1 MFKRFRIAAYSE
13 PFNLRPEYFLSQ
25 FISITAI
32 SHWCY
37 GHFFILLFQPATQNV
52 SFKKLLP
59 NIISQNVT
67 ACMQGGYFHF
77 AAFQT
82 FAWCSQKERFRK
94 EKKMFK
100 KAWWGQ
106 IGSWIYLLLKYQCE
120 SVSTCPELV
129 ERIRVSRLCVS
140 PCLTLWLKKVLFWL
154 FFCWHCLKLR

>member
-1 MFKRFRIAAYSE
+1 MFKRFRICAFSE

-37 GHFFILLFQPATQNV
+37 GHFFILLFQPAIQNV
-52 SFKKLLP
+52 SFI
-59 NIISQNVT
+59 NTAAQYYAT
-67 ACMQGGYFHF
+67 ACMQGGYVYF

-82 FAWCSQKERFRK
+82 FAWRSQKDRFRK

-120 SVSTCPELV
+120 SVSF
-129 ERIRVSRLCVS
+129 RVSRVCVS

-154 FFCWHCLKLR
+154 FFCWQLFEKC